1 MGIIYLSIIMADK
14 STVMRA
20 FNTHLF
26 EFLDDIIT
34 ILPGNVEIQT
44 AKNAFQTIKKANPT
58 AIIKVWYSH
67 LYSPYRTV
75 IDRGEIDFFFEK
87 DYSSDLADLRNAGE
101 VMKIIDTLRE
111 PVRNMSEQQKG
122 FTMKYLQNLSKISLI
137 YSGL

>member
-1 MGIIYLSIIMADK
+1 MADK

-67 LYSPYRTV
+67 IYSPYRAV
-75 IDRGEIDFFFEK
+75 IETGKIDFFFEK

>member
-1 MGIIYLSIIMADK
+1 MSEK

-20 FNTHLF
+20 FNSHLF

-34 ILPGNVEIQT
+34 IFPDNVDIQT
-44 AKNAFQTIKKANPT
+44 AKNAFLTIKKANPT
-58 AIIKVWYSH
+58 AIIKVWHSH
-67 LYSPYRTV
+67 IYTPYRAV
-75 IDRGEIDFFFEK
+75 IDSGEIDFFFEK

-111 PVRNMSEQQKG
+111 PVRNMSEQQRG
-122 FTMKYLQNLSKISLI
+122 FTMKYLQNLSKISLV